1 MSLRQS
7 TEEKGKGKGLEEV
20 FRGERVNK
28 KVLYYKSKARVKES
42 IYKWVSV

>member
-20 FRGERVNK
+20 FRGEKVNK
-28 KVLYYKSKARVKES
+28 KVVFYKSKVRSKES